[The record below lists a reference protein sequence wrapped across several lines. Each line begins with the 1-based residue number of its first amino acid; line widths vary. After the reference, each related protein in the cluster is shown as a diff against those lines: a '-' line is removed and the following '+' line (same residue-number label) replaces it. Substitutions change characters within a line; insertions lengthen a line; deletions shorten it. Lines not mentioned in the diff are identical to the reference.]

1 MLLVNTKIME
11 LKKDSADQQLMNM
24 ILRILTTDTLK
35 TEVITDKDRVLL
47 LINRLT
53 AHLKAL
59 REDLQSIENQFD

>member
-24 ILRILTTDTLK
+24 ILRILTTDTLE

-53 AHLKAL
+53 ARLKAL

>member
-1 MLLVNTKIME
+1 ME

-24 ILRILTTDTLK
+24 ILRILTTDTLE

-53 AHLKAL
+53 ARLKAL